1 MAWVFLWA
9 FTGKQ
14 YRRCGVHRERVQ
26 DVKVQAHVETR
37 LRTWVASDSGSVVM
51 KVDTR

>member
-26 DVKVQAHVETR
+26 DVKVQTHVETR
-37 LRTWVASDSGSVVM
+37 LRMWVACDIGSVVM
-51 KVDTR
+51 KVETR

>member
-9 FTGKQ
+9 LTGKQ
-14 YRRCGVHRERVQ
+14 YRRCGVLRERAQ
-26 DVKVQAHVETR
+26 DVKVQTHVETR
-37 LRTWVASDSGSVVM
+37 LRMWFACDSGSVVM